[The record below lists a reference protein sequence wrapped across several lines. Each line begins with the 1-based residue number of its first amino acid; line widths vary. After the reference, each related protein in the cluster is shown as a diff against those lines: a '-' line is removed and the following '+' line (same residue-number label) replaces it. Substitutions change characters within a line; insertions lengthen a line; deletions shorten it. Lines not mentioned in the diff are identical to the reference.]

1 MARGRL
7 RIPAG
12 TIWTFATGL
21 DPMFAPEGRR

>member
-12 TIWTFATGL
+12 TVWSFVTGL
-21 DPMFAPEGRR
+21 DPMLAPEGKR